1 MKGIDTNGQYSK
13 IDQNTS
19 LKGRL
24 KAQSDIRI
32 DGKVEGNVE
41 ASGKVILGKHAKVVG
56 EITCVNA
63 EIEGFFKGKL
73 FVSGILSLKSTSNIE
88 GEVRTQKLLVESGAI
103 FNAQC
108 KMHSIEEG
116 VKTLS
121 DLNEKDSHEKDTHEK
136 TA

>member
-1 MKGIDTNGQYSK
+1 MKVIDTNGQYSK

-19 LKGRL
+19 LKGSINA
-24 KAQSDIRI
+24 KTDIRI
-32 DGKVEGNVE
+32 DGKVEGKVE
-41 ASGKVILGKHAKVVG
+41 TSGKVILGKDAKVVG
-56 EITCVNA
+56 EVACTNA

-73 FVSGILSLKSTSNIE
+73 FVSGILSLKSKSNVE

-116 VKTLS
+116 VKKLS
-121 DLNEKDSHEKDTHEK
+121 DLHEKDSQEK

>member
-1 MKGIDTNGQYSK
+1 MKAIDTNGQYSK

-19 LKGRL
+19 LKGSL
-24 KAQSDIRI
+24 NAKTDIRI
-32 DGKVEGNVE
+32 DGKVEGKVE
-41 ASGKVILGKHAKVVG
+41 TSGKVILGKHAKVVG
-56 EITCVNA
+56 EVACTNA

-73 FVSGILSLKSTSNIE
+73 FVSGILSLKSKSNVE

-103 FNAQC
+103 FNAKC

-116 VKTLS
+116 VKKLS
-121 DLNEKDSHEKDTHEK
+121 DLHEKDSQEK